1 MLPTRQPLPSLPV
14 PAAGRAAGTALRS
27 PQAVVIHL
35 LRHVMEPSWA
45 PGPAAAV
52 LLRDV
57 DDDRVLRRARA
68 LLRIATRER
77 IVPSHARAFATVTM
91 ALHQLEDRA

>member
-1 MLPTRQPLPSLPV
+1 M
-14 PAAGRAAGTALRS
+14 PAAARSTGLDLRS
-27 PQAVVIHL
+27 PQGVVVHL
-35 LRHVMEPSWA
+35 LRHVMDPSWA

-57 DDDRVLRRARA
+57 DDDRLLRRARA

-77 IVPSHARAFATVTM
+77 IVPSHVRAFATVTM
-91 ALHQLEDRA
+91 ALHLLEDRA

>member
-1 MLPTRQPLPSLPV
+1 MLPVRQPLPSLPV
-14 PAAGRAAGTALRS
+14 PAGVRGGTTDLGS
-27 PQAVVIHL
+27 PQGVVIHL
-35 LRHVMEPSWA
+35 LRHVMEPSWS
-45 PGPAAAV
+45 PGPAAD
-52 LLRDV
+52 LLLEGV

-91 ALHQLEDRA
+91 ALHRLEDRA

>member
-1 MLPTRQPLPSLPV
+1 MLPTRQPLPSLAV
-14 PAAGRAAGTALRS
+14 PAGVRGATLDLRS
-27 PQAVVIHL
+27 PQGVVIHL
-35 LRHVMEPSWA
+35 LRQVMEPSWA
-45 PGPAAAV
+45 PGPAAEV
-52 LLRDV
+52 LLQGV
-57 DDDRVLRRARA
+57 DDDQVLRRARA

>member
-1 MLPTRQPLPSLPV
+1 MLPTRQPLPTLPM
-14 PAAGRAAGTALRS
+14 PTAARGAGLDLRS
-27 PQAVVIHL
+27 PQGVVIHL

-45 PGPAAAV
+45 PGPAAAT
-52 LLRDV
+52 LLQDV

>member
-14 PAAGRAAGTALRS
+14 PAGVRGATLDLRS
-27 PQAVVIHL
+27 PQGVVIHL
-35 LRHVMEPSWA
+35 LRQVMEPSWA
-45 PGPAAAV
+45 PGPAAEV
-52 LLRDV
+52 LLQGV
-57 DDDRVLRRARA
+57 DDDQVLRRARA

>member
-1 MLPTRQPLPSLPV
+1 MLPTRQPLPTLPV
-14 PAAGRAAGTALRS
+14 PAAAGGVGLELRS
-27 PQAVVIHL
+27 PQGVVIHL

-91 ALHQLEDRA
+91 ALHRLEDRA